1 MVKRHRTR
9 KEEDRDYL
17 ENLNLSQNIAIKREK
32 EGDQY
37 EHDGYTVV
45 KHMVDTFAQKGKL
58 EKDIVRQEWSML
70 SKYVDEPRNI
80 DSLRRVEKWTKHL
93 LDSKTYAQGGCFYER
108 YFRFT
113 TYFISLKYI
122 VKYFLYSF

>member
-9 KEEDRDYL
+9 KRKGQGLFGKSKPTPKYSDK
-17 ENLNLSQNIAIKREK
+17 AWKK

-58 EKDIVRQEWSML
+58 EKGYSATRVDAML

-80 DSLRRVEKWTKHL
+80 DGLRRVEKWAKHL
-93 LDSKTYAQGGCFYER
+93 LESKTYAREGDAFMKDILDLQH
-108 YFRFT
+108 
-113 TYFISLKYI
+113 ISLA
-122 VKYFLYSF
+122 